1 LPIPLGTIKAESESI
16 AVMFVEEKLKELGL
30 ELPQAPAPKGVYIG
44 AKWVGN
50 IAFSCGQG
58 PFASTKHGMVGKD
71 VTIDEGYKASQEV
84 CLNCLAQL
92 KKQLGSL
99 DRIKQVL
106 QVIGF
111 VNSAEGF
118 MDQPKVLNGFTDLL
132 VQLYGTPEGLPA
144 RAAIP
149 VHHPGWI
156 IVEAWM
162 VVELK
167 E

>member
-1 LPIPLGTIKAESESI
+1 MKA
-16 AVMFVEEKLKELGL
+16 MLVEEKLEKLGL
-30 ELPQAPAPKGVYIG
+30 KLPPPPAPKGNYIG
-44 AKWVGN
+44 TKWAGN

-58 PFASTKHGMVGKD
+58 PFETTKRGMVGKD
-71 VTIDEGYKASQEV
+71 LSVEEGYKAAQEV

-111 VNSAEGF
+111 INSAEGF

-132 VQLYGTPEGLPA
+132 VQLYGDPEGKPA
-144 RAAIP
+144 RAALP
-149 VHHPGWI
+149 AHHPGWI
-156 IVEAWM
+156 AVEAWM

>member
-1 LPIPLGTIKAESESI
+1 MS
-16 AVMFVEEKLKELGL
+16 VNEKLKEMGL
-30 ELPQAPAPKGVYIG
+30 ELPPAPAPMGNYIG
-44 AKWVGN
+44 AKWAGN

-58 PFASTKHGMVGKD
+58 PFRSTKRGMVGQELT
-71 VTIDEGYKASQEV
+71 VEEGYQAARET

-92 KKQLGSL
+92 KKHLGSL
-99 DRIKQVL
+99 DKIKQVL

-111 VNSAEGF
+111 INSAEGF
-118 MDQPKVLNGFTDLL
+118 MQQPAVLNGFTDLL
-132 VQLYGTPEGLPA
+132 VELFGNPGGKPT
-144 RAAIP
+144 RAALP

-156 IVEAWM
+156 ALEAWM